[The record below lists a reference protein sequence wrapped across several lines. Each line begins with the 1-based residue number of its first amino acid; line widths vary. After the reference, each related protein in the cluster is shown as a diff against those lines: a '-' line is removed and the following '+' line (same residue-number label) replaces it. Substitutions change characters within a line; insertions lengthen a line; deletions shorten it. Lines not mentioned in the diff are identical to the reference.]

1 MKKYQN
7 GSLQLSK
14 FGTHNNVKTISLLFS
29 NDQISFDSN
38 EVGSMIFENKVQLS
52 LHKRYFSI
60 INPNKQEE
68 KVKTKQKK
76 SKKTEGKNQ
85 QAK

>member
-29 NDQISFDSN
+29 NDQISYDSN
-38 EVGSMIFENKVQLS
+38 EVGSLQENLIQKLMMRKDNRS
-52 LHKRYFSI
+52 LEENLIKKHMMKKDNRSL
-60 INPNKQEE
+60 QE
-68 KVKTKQKK
+68 
-76 SKKTEGKNQ
+76 NQ
-85 QAK
+85 I